1 MEKPQITSSE
11 MAMLWTQ
18 YNQNS
23 MSTQILK
30 YFRETVEDNDIRPVV
45 ERALEIA
52 ERAVND
58 IGQIFQLEEI
68 PLPDGFSE
76 KDVDLKSP
84 RLFSDGFM
92 LSFIENLGTAGML
105 AWSISQGTSTR
116 NDIRSLFTTL
126 LAENS
131 ELFNLTVD
139 TALSK
144 GTYIRSPYITKPD
157 EVEYIEGKGYLS
169 SGLKPFNKRSLNH
182 IEVLHLFQNLK
193 TNGVGDSISTG
204 FAQTTNSKEVM
215 AFMRRGKEISQ
226 KHKKIFSET
235 LSQSDLSSPMSWD
248 NCVTD
253 STTRVFSDKLM
264 MFLIS
269 ILSASGQ
276 GNYATASTAS
286 MRYDLVL
293 NYQRLSI
300 EIALYAKDGLEIMIS
315 NNWVEEP
322 PQTPDRGELFKQ

>member
-18 YNQNS
+18 YMQNS
-23 MSTQILK
+23 LSVQILK
-30 YFRETVEDNDIRPVV
+30 YFRETVEDNDIRSVV
-45 ERALEIA
+45 EQALDIA
-52 ERAVND
+52 ESVVKD

-76 KDVDLKSP
+76 EDVDLKSP
-84 RLFSDGFM
+84 RLFTDGFM

-116 NDIRSLFTTL
+116 DDIRSLFTTF

-131 ELFNLTVD
+131 KLFNLAVD
-139 TALSK
+139 TGLSK

-157 EVEYIEGKGYLS
+157 EIEYIEGKKYLT
-169 SGLKPFNKRSLNH
+169 SGLNPFNQRTLNH
-182 IEVLHLFQNLK
+182 VEVLHLYQNIK
-193 TNGVGDSISTG
+193 TNSVGEMISTG
-204 FAQTTNSKEVM
+204 FAQTTNSEEVM

-226 KHKKIFSET
+226 KHKKIFSKT
-235 LSQSDLSSPMSWD
+235 LTQSDVSAPASWD

-253 STTRVFSDKLM
+253 SKTRVFSDKLM

-269 ILSASGQ
+269 VLSASGQ

-286 MRYDLVL
+286 MRYDLVF
-293 NYQRLSI
+293 NYQRLSV
-300 EIALYAKDGLEIMIS
+300 EIALFAKDGLEIMIS
-315 NNWVEEP
+315 HNWMEEP
-322 PQTPDRGELFKQ
+322 PQTPDRDELFKQ